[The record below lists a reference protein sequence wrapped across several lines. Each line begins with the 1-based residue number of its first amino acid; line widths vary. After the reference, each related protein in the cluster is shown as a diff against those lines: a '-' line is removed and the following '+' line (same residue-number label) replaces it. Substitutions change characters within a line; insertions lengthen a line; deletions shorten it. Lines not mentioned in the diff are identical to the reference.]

1 MDEPPIARAP
11 DEYERQYMDAARAV
25 LIARVRQRLDL
36 RLAMM
41 ALVVAVAA
49 FNLQGVLV
57 LAPWL
62 WALRHEAPVFVYA
75 VFGAYV
81 ALGLSVLWVPLA
93 ELAGAVTRV
102 VLTPTHLRVH
112 RGRDDGR
119 PARRRHRCRGRA
131 HPTVVSGASAAEGTG
146 PARHRLPELPH
157 EGVAARGV
165 ARRQGA
171 HPAGVGVPR
180 RGRGAERAHRGA
192 AQRGDGRARRARG
205 GDRRGARGGRGR
217 GDRSGAIGAAL
228 EGGLSSLSVAS
239 TQFARSRTT
248 PPGNET
254 VLGRLLVVDG

>member
-1 MDEPPIARAP
+1 MDESPIARAP

-41 ALVVAVAA
+41 ALVVAVAL

-75 VFGAYV
+75 VFGAYA

-112 RGRDDGR
+112 RGLATTDVPLDAVTAVAVERT
-119 PARRRHRCRGRA
+119 RRWF
-131 HPTVVSGASAAEGTG
+131 
-146 PARHRLPELPH
+146 PELPLRRGLARLDTVYQSFRTR
-157 EGVAARGV
+157 ESLRVEWRDAKGRTRRVWVFLDEAEALRERIESLRGGATGVRVELDETVGQEWEADEEETGAARPG
-165 ARRQGA
+165 RRSK
-171 HPAGVGVPR
+171 
-180 RGRGAERAHRGA
+180 
-192 AQRGDGRARRARG
+192 G
-205 GDRRGARGGRGR
+205 G
-217 GDRSGAIGAAL
+217 
-228 EGGLSSLSVAS
+228 
-239 TQFARSRTT
+239 
-248 PPGNET
+248 
-254 VLGRLLVVDG
+254 

>member
-1 MDEPPIARAP
+1 MCDRRGVDEPPIARAP

-112 RGRDDGR
+112 RGLATTDVPLDAVTAVAVERT
-119 PARRRHRCRGRA
+119 RRWF
-131 HPTVVSGASAAEGTG
+131 
-146 PARHRLPELPH
+146 PELPLRRGLARLDTVYQSFRTK
-157 EGVAARGV
+157 ESLRVEWRDARGRT
-165 ARRQGA
+165 RR
-171 HPAGVGVPR
+171 VWVFLDE
-180 RGRGAERAHRGA
+180 AEALRERIEGL
-192 AQRGDGRARRARG
+192 
-205 GDRRGARGGRGR
+205 
-217 GDRSGAIGAAL
+217 RSGATGVRVELGEGTVEEHEEDEAEATGAARSGRRSK
-228 EGGLSSLSVAS
+228 GG
-239 TQFARSRTT
+239 
-248 PPGNET
+248 
-254 VLGRLLVVDG
+254 